1 VSNRLAPPRMSLASF
16 PVPQIMPS
24 TDSPRPAAHRGDSE
38 RSRLYWQ
45 IGLAVVIL
53 AVIGYQLYEKQSA
66 ERLKAEATAAKEAE
80 KVAKAQ
86 AREQAAEEKKKATED
101 KAQAKAEKAKAEK
114 SHPAKSKLS
123 KSKAAE
129 SNPTDSVSESPVPT
143 KPTAKPVGDE
153 TSTAQK
159 PAAGKTPSAKVVVPA
174 ADKPNAS
181 ESGVA
186 KSSQPPASKPKG
198 DGKPSAPARA
208 PPEPAKAEKFVI
220 QGVTI
225 KDLDGNVAF
234 KGDIDLTETLK
245 RIDAGERIER
255 FRNDGISFQ
264 NREGRLPKKPAGYY
278 REWVHP
284 TPKLPGPGP
293 QRVVTGENG
302 EAYYTADH
310 YKSFKKIR

>member
-1 VSNRLAPPRMSLASF
+1 MSLASF

-66 ERLKAEATAAKEAE
+66 ERLKAEAASAKEAE

-86 AREQAAEEKKKATED
+86 AREHAALEKKKAAEE
-101 KAQAKAEKAKAEK
+101 KAQAKAEKAKSEK
-114 SHPAKSKLS
+114 SQPAKSKLT
-123 KSKAAE
+123 KPKAVE
-129 SNPTDSVSESPVPT
+129 STPPEAKPESPVAT
-143 KPTAKPVGDE
+143 KSTAKPTGDE

-159 PAAGKTPSAKVVVPA
+159 PAAGKTPSNKAVVPA

-198 DGKPSAPARA
+198 DGKPSPPARA
-208 PPEPAKAEKFVI
+208 PPEPAKTEKFVI

-245 RIDAGERIER
+245 RIDAEERIER

>member
-1 VSNRLAPPRMSLASF
+1 MSLASF

-53 AVIGYQLYEKQSA
+53 AIIGYQLYEKQSA
-66 ERLKAEATAAKEAE
+66 ERVKAEAAAAKEAE

-86 AREQAAEEKKKATED
+86 AREQAALEKHKAAEE
-101 KAQAKAEKAKAEK
+101 KAQAKAKKAKAEK
-114 SHPAKSKLS
+114 SQPAESKLT
-123 KSKAAE
+123 KSKAVE
-129 SNPTDSVSESPVPT
+129 STPPEVKPESPVAAKSAA
-143 KPTAKPVGDE
+143 KPTGNE
-153 TSTAQK
+153 TSTVQK
-159 PAAGKTPSAKVVVPA
+159 PAAGKTSSSKAVVPA
-174 ADKPNAS
+174 ADKAKAS

-186 KSSQPPASKPKG
+186 KSPQPPTSKPKAN
-198 DGKPSAPARA
+198 DKPSPPARG
-208 PPEPAKAEKFVI
+208 PPEPAKAEKFVV

-225 KDLDGNVAF
+225 KALDGNVAF

-245 RIDAGERIER
+245 RIDAEKRIER